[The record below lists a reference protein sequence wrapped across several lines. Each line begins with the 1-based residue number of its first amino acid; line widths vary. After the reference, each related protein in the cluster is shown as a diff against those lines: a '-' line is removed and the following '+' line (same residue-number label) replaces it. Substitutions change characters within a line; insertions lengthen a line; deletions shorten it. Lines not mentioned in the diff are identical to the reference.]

1 MSTGGSTGETA
12 AQAVRSYV
20 FASQMPEEQSAVHYL
35 RPDVNPWLIA
45 VAVILPA
52 FMEVIDTSIASVALP
67 YIAGSLSASY
77 DEATWVLTFYLL
89 SNAIVLPASAWFSL
103 RFGRRRFL
111 IASVIIFT
119 IASFF
124 CGSAGSLVMIL
135 IARLIQ
141 GAGGGGLQPL
151 SQAILTESFPPE
163 KRGLAMAMFGLGV
176 VVAPILGPT
185 LGGWLTENY
194 SWRWA
199 FYINIPIGVVAVL
212 LVLRYVKD
220 PPYIQHANPGKL
232 DSLGFGL
239 LALGLG
245 CMQLILDRGQ
255 QDDWFGAVWI
265 RWALVIMIVC
275 LAGFVIS
282 QLTREKTLVDLSV
295 FKYRNFTFGCILIF
309 LFGAA
314 VYSAVTL
321 LPLYFQTMMDYSAWW
336 AGLVV
341 SPRGIGAICAMP
353 LVGILV
359 SKIDTRILVTTGFTV
374 FAICSLFW
382 GGITLQIGPWSLLL
396 PIIVSGFALGMV
408 FVPLSTVT
416 LGELPAE
423 AVGNGSG
430 LYNLM
435 RNIGGSIGISIVD
448 TILVRHQQLH
458 RNELAQN
465 LAQASPILQHSLH
478 SFTSLFSS
486 FASNVMAQKQ
496 AVAQVGQLL
505 DQQATLWSYVD
516 DFRYMAFACFCCVPV
531 VWMLKRVR
539 GRAPAGAH

>member
-1 MSTGGSTGETA
+1 
-12 AQAVRSYV
+12 
-20 FASQMPEEQSAVHYL
+20 MPEEQNTVAENVA
-35 RPDVNPWLIA
+35 PGVNPWLIA

-67 YIAGSLSASY
+67 YIAGSVSAST
-77 DEATWVLTFYLL
+77 DEASWVLTFYLL
-89 SNAIVLPASAWFSL
+89 SNAVILPASAWFSL
-103 RFGRRRFL
+103 RFGRKRYL

-119 IASFF
+119 VSSFF
-124 CGSAGSLVMIL
+124 CGAANSLLMIL
-135 IARLIQ
+135 IARLVQ

-199 FYINIPIGVVAVL
+199 FYINIPVGVVAIL

-220 PPYIQHANPGKL
+220 PSYIKNAHPGKL
-232 DSLGFGL
+232 DGIGLGL

-265 RWALVIMIVC
+265 RWACGLMIVC
-275 LAGFVIS
+275 LVGFVIS
-282 QLTREKTLVDLSV
+282 QLTREKTLVDLTI

-321 LPLYFQTMMDYSAWW
+321 LPLYFQTQMDYSAWW

-353 LVGILV
+353 IVGVLV
-359 SKIDTRILVTTGFTV
+359 SKIDTRILVTAGFSI
-374 FAICSLFW
+374 FAICSLVW
-382 GGITLQIGPWSLLL
+382 GTITLQISPWSLLL
-396 PIIVSGFALGMV
+396 PITVSGFALGMV
-408 FVPLSTVT
+408 FVPLSTVS
-416 LGELPAE
+416 LGELPA
-423 AVGNGSG
+423 ASVGNGSG

-435 RNIGGSIGISIVD
+435 RNIGGSIGISVVE
-448 TILVRHQQLH
+448 TILTRHEQLH
-458 RNELAQN
+458 RNELVQN
-465 LAQASPILQHSLH
+465 LAPTAPNLQHSLS
-478 SFTSLFSS
+478 SFTSLFSN
-486 FASNVMAQKQ
+486 FAGSVTAQRQ
-496 AVAQVGQLL
+496 AIGQIGEILNR
-505 DQQATLWSYVD
+505 QATLWSYVD